1 MWFSQII
8 NGADVSV
15 SVSCPC
21 LYLCFIDCIST
32 RTRTYITF
40 FDMLDYNK
48 MNGYAQADFTVNETP
63 IGYKKYIALKGLIN
77 GIR

>member
-1 MWFSQII
+1 
-8 NGADVSV
+8 
-15 SVSCPC
+15 
-21 LYLCFIDCIST
+21 
-32 RTRTYITF
+32 
-40 FDMLDYNK
+40 MLDYNK